1 MNELCY
7 LIDIDWLLENI
18 FTMLVNDYEDVSQ
31 QMLEYYLDTD
41 STGIWFEIVAVREIE
56 LNLDSYGCLD
66 ADL

>member
-18 FTMLVNDYEDVSQ
+18 FTMLANDDEDVSQ